1 MDALAF
7 LDTVAKAKRLPVYAL
22 VGDEDF
28 LKRRCRDAVI
38 TLAVGKG
45 GDADFA
51 VSSYPGDKLDFS
63 TVRNDLDTPS
73 FLTPVRVVIVE
84 QADPFVTEHRDN
96 LEKYVASPSK
106 VGVLVLDVKTF
117 PENTK
122 LAKAL
127 PDAAKLNC
135 KAFEYPKQK
144 DRVLD
149 WCVKWAKVGH
159 GKKLGRDAA
168 ELLVELVGP
177 SLGLLDMELAKLA
190 NSIGANAEITADD
203 VNRMVVQTGPANVF
217 HILDAIGDGQPAKA
231 FGLLGR
237 LLDGGDAPQEIFGA
251 LRVQLRK
258 LASIGRLISQGQS
271 LGPAMDAAGVPGWPQ
286 ARQSAER
293 QVRHLGRGRLLQI
306 ADWLVET
313 DLGMKGGSPL
323 PPRVQLELLL
333 AKLAKPRPQG

>member
-7 LDTVAKAKRLPVYAL
+7 LDTAAKAKRLPVYAL

-51 VSSYPGDKLDFS
+51 VSTYAGDKLDFS

-73 FLTPVRVVIVE
+73 FLSPVRVVIVD
-84 QADPFVTEHRDN
+84 QADPFVSEHRDA
-96 LEKYVASPSK
+96 LERYVASPSK

-127 PDAAKLNC
+127 PDAAKLVC
-135 KAFEYPKQK
+135 KAPYPDK
-144 DRVLD
+144 LAE
-149 WCVKWAKVGH
+149 WCVKWAKAGH

-168 ELLVELVGP
+168 EALVDLVGP
-177 SLGLLDMELAKLA
+177 AMGLLDMELAKLA
-190 NSIGANAEITADD
+190 TAVGANAEITADD
-203 VNRMVVQTGPANVF
+203 VTRLVAQTGKANVW
-217 HILDAIGDGQPAKA
+217 HILDLIAAGQPARA
-231 FGLLGR
+231 FGLLAR
-237 LLDGGDAPQEIFGA
+237 LLDGGDAPQEVFGA
-251 LRVQLRK
+251 LRSQLRK
-258 LASIGRLISQGQS
+258 LAAVGRLVASGQA
-271 LGPAMDAAGVPGWPQ
+271 LGPAMESAKIPNYAV

-293 QVRHLGRGRLLQI
+293 QLKHLGGSRVGKLT
-306 ADWLVET
+306 DWLVEVE
-313 DLGMKGGSPL
+313 LGMKGGSPL
-323 PPRVQLELLL
+323 TPRAQLESLL
-333 AKLAKPRPQG
+333 AKLARPRQ